1 MRPISVSVGLTAE
14 SGLNLIA
21 EREGGREREEG
32 TALIFR
38 RGKERRFIWPGK
50 SDLDGVVRARTACLK
65 NMQDKGTYKD
75 WVKNI

>member
-21 EREGGREREEG
+21 EREEG

-65 NMQDKGTYKD
+65 NMQVKGTYKD